1 MQECII
7 ICRVSTSTQSMGA
20 SLDAQESY
28 LREYATRNKYSI
40 KNTFRETGSVWQ
52 GRKTSKILDK
62 FLNMIKNNMETTFL
76 LLDVSRL
83 CRCKGTGTKILDL
96 LQQNSSKMVFVS
108 QELIIPGMNARFEQ
122 QLSYA
127 QAESEQLSNRVRLSK
142 QYLKKN
148 GMLFGKAKYGYRY
161 VYKNGIKILKKH
173 NREQRVMQ
181 FIKLCRKGV
190 IFQNSLNKLINKIS
204 KSRDALQCY
213 DENGKKV
220 DKINECLTYREIS
233 DILNSFK
240 VNCRGGKWNKHKV
253 SRIYRQSL
261 SKV

>member
-142 QYLKKN
+142 QYLKKMGCFSEKPN
-148 GMLFGKAKYGYRY
+148 MAIGTFTKMASKYL
-161 VYKNGIKILKKH
+161 KNII
-173 NREQRVMQ
+173 V
-181 FIKLCRKGV
+181 
-190 IFQNSLNKLINKIS
+190 S
-204 KSRDALQCY
+204 K
-213 DENGKKV
+213 E
-220 DKINECLTYREIS
+220 
-233 DILNSFK
+233 
-240 VNCRGGKWNKHKV
+240 
-253 SRIYRQSL
+253 
-261 SKV
+261 